1 MMARPS
7 IVLVLAL
14 LLVLAGG
21 SSASGGEAPPAPPA
35 TGASPPPAASFDAA
49 NRLYE
54 QQKYVEA
61 ARAFEALLRQQPT
74 AAVWFNLGNARLQSG
89 EVGRAIAAYRHAR
102 RLEPRAADVSANLA
116 TARARVG
123 LPGPALDF
131 LQRWLSP
138 DGWALLALATV
149 FGWLGVQA
157 AREVSP
163 AFRRTT
169 GGLVKTL
176 GLAAVLG
183 VAAAALVAWSV
194 RGAHAVVTRA
204 DAPARFGPVEESQVA
219 FTLPDGAEV
228 RVLAQRPGW
237 LQVRDRAGRAGWVA
251 EEAAVKAP

>member
-1 MMARPS
+1 MMARRPF
-7 IVLVLAL
+7 VLVLVL

-21 SSASGGEAPPAPPA
+21 ASVSGGEASPGPAA
-35 TGASPPPAASFDAA
+35 TGASPPPSAVFDAA

-61 ARAFEALLRQQPT
+61 ARAFEALVQEQPT

-102 RLEPRAADVSANLA
+102 RLEPRAADVAANLA

-138 DGWALLALATV
+138 DGWALLALAGV
-149 FGWLGVQA
+149 FGWLGVQT
-157 AREVSP
+157 ARELSP
-163 AFRRTT
+163 AFRKAT

-176 GLAAVLG
+176 GAVAILS

-194 RGAHAVVTRA
+194 RGAQAVVTRA

-237 LQVRDRAGRAGWVA
+237 LHVRDRAGREGWLV
-251 EEAAVKAP
+251 EEAAVSAP